1 MICVSGG
8 IAMTMIAVSEFKAKC
23 ISVLDRANADGEAV
37 LITRRGRPLAR
48 VVPAA
53 EPLHKTRRL
62 GGLAG
67 EARQKGNIVKGGF
80 AADWEAL
87 R

>member
-1 MICVSGG
+1 
-8 IAMTMIAVSEFKAKC
+8 MTMVAVSEFKTKC
-23 ISVLDRANADGEAV
+23 ISLLDRANANGESIM
-37 LITRRGRPLAR
+37 ITRRGRPLAR
-48 VVPAA
+48 VLPAA

-67 EARQKGNIVKGGF
+67 GARQKGDIVHGSF
-80 AADWEAL
+80 ASDWESL